1 MQLQLAAIVACIGG
15 YALVA
20 AALDRRSVGPAVVF
34 VSIGLVLSGAH
45 IIEVDPHAEAVSL
58 FAELTLALVLFT
70 DASFVRIGALRQ
82 DAAMVGR
89 LLAIGLPLTI
99 ALGTLVAALAWP
111 GFPLAMA
118 LLMGSSLAP
127 TDAALGQPVIS
138 DTAVPIRV
146 RRMLN
151 VESGLN
157 DGIATPFVLV
167 AVALAAQ
174 PGGGSGWLGDA
185 AFEMAIAVVLGAVIG
200 RLGGR
205 ALLSADA
212 RGWTSPL
219 SRQLAV
225 LAIALTC
232 YLVSV
237 GLHGNGF
244 IAAFVGGLAFGR
256 CNRRARAGAMELT
269 ESVGGLLAIGVWT
282 AFGLVASSLL
292 LPIRPESVVYA
303 VLSLTLIRMLPVG
316 VALIGA
322 RFSWPTV
329 AFIGW
334 FGPRGLASVVF
345 LVIGID
351 GLRAAGIDPG
361 PYAST
366 VAWTVLLSVALHG
379 LTAGPTARRYGRF
392 VAGLS
397 LDAEERANLDEL
409 PTRRRSWVHPTAGDP
424 ATVGAGGPR

>member
-1 MQLQLAAIVACIGG
+1 MNLQLALVVALIGG
-15 YALVA
+15 YALIA
-20 AALDRRSVGPAVVF
+20 AALDRHSVGPAVVF
-34 VSIGLVLSGAH
+34 VAIGLVLSGSGV
-45 IIEVDPHAEAVSL
+45 IDVDPRAESVSL

-82 DAAMVGR
+82 DAGMVVR

-99 ALGTLVAALAWP
+99 ALGTLIAAVAWP
-111 GFPLAMA
+111 AFPLAVA
-118 LLMGSSLAP
+118 LLLGSTLAP

-138 DTAVPIRV
+138 NAAVPVRV

-157 DGIATPFVLV
+157 DGIATPFVIV
-167 AVALAAQ
+167 AVAIAAH
-174 PGGGSGWLGDA
+174 PRASVDWIADA
-185 AFEMAIAVVLGAVIG
+185 ALEMAIAVALGVVVG
-200 RLGGR
+200 RFGGL
-205 ALLSADA
+205 ALLKADA
-212 RGWTSPL
+212 RGWTTPL

-225 LAIALTC
+225 LAVALTC

-256 CNRRARAGAMELT
+256 LNRQAQEGAMELT
-269 ESVGGLLAIGVWT
+269 ESVGSLLAIGVWT

-292 LPIRPESVVYA
+292 LPIRPESVAYA

-316 VALIGA
+316 VALLGA
-322 RFSWPTV
+322 HFRWPSI

-351 GLRAAGIDPG
+351 GLTAAGIDPG

-379 LTAGPTARRYGRF
+379 LTAGPLARRYGRF
-392 VAGLS
+392 VERLS
-397 LDAEERANLDEL
+397 PGAVERESLDEL
-409 PTRRRSWVHPTAGDP
+409 PARRRSWVHPP
-424 ATVGAGGPR
+424 ADRSGLVTRG